1 MMHAQLFAVELFFNI
16 YLILQYMAPAFVTM
30 FKTVLR
36 RQRVYLVHQGGF
48 STRHIISRF
57 SRCRIS
63 RCLWAANGKEAEFV
77 EYFPSQ
83 TPFTQPN
90 PLFFQAHLPHSTCP
104 FPLAPLLLFLFLTPA
119 LPWMTSGPA
128 SVSSFA
134 PERSARLPRP
144 KLSELSSGHLI
155 SSTCPGLCAIRTG
168 SQQMPAL
175 PPHPT
180 A

>member
-1 MMHAQLFAVELFFNI
+1 MLLFQSQAVQLGSVTIEAAIAILILAVLFKCTKPELLTVMQAQLFAVELFFNI

-63 RCLWAANGKEAEFV
+63 KCLWAAKGKEAEFV

-90 PLFFQAHLPHSTCP
+90 PLVFQAHLPHSTCP
-104 FPLAPLLLFLFLTPA
+104 FPLAPCCRFCSPH
-119 LPWMTSGPA
+119 LPY
-128 SVSSFA
+128 
-134 PERSARLPRP
+134 
-144 KLSELSSGHLI
+144 
-155 SSTCPGLCAIRTG
+155 PG
-168 SQQMPAL
+168 
-175 PPHPT
+175 
-180 A
+180 

>member
-1 MMHAQLFAVELFFNI
+1 MHAQLFAVELFFNI

-36 RQRVYLVHQGGF
+36 RQRVYLVYQGGF
-48 STRHIISRF
+48 STRHIISR
-57 SRCRIS
+57 
-63 RCLWAANGKEAEFV
+63 CLWAAKGKEAEFV

-104 FPLAPLLLFLFLTPA
+104 FPLAPLLPFLFPTPA

-128 SVSSFA
+128 SAASFA

-144 KLSELSSGHLI
+144 KLSELSSGHLN
-155 SSTCPGLCAIRTG
+155 SSTCPGLCTTRTG